1 MGQLTDSSVHSSLVF
16 EVNGKVVTDSLVIAK
31 IFKKDHFDVLKEV
44 RKQIVYVDEEFG
56 GENFH
61 ESTYV
66 NSKNRWIPKYDLT
79 EEAFTLLVMGYTTRE
94 AVGMKIKF
102 MKEFKRMKQYI
113 QNQQNV
119 PKDPMGVLKLTFAAL
134 EGHTQEIQE
143 IKSEVKELRENTP
156 LYAIECEEIIRA
168 VKRLG

>member
-1 MGQLTDSSVHSSLVF
+1 MGQLIDSSVHSSLVF

-31 IFKKDHFDVLKEV
+31 IFKKNHFDVLKEV
-44 RKQIVYVDEEFG
+44 RKQIVYVGEEFG

-61 ESTYV
+61 ESTYF
-66 NSKNRWIPKYDLT
+66 NSKNRRIPKYDLT
-79 EEAFTLLVMGYTTRE
+79 EEAFTLLVMGYTSRE

-134 EGHTQEIQE
+134 EGHTQQIQE
-143 IKSEVKELRENTP
+143 IKSEVKGLRENTP
-156 LYAIECEEIIRA
+156 LYAIECEEITRA
-168 VKRLG
+168 VKA

>member
-1 MGQLTDSSVHSSLVF
+1 M
-16 EVNGKVVTDSLVIAK
+16 
-31 IFKKDHFDVLKEV
+31 KEV
-44 RKQIVYVDEEFG
+44 RKQIVYVGEEFG

-61 ESTYV
+61 ESTYF
-66 NSKNRWIPKYDLT
+66 NSKNRRIPKYDLT
-79 EEAFTLLVMGYTTRE
+79 EEAFTLLVMGYTSRE

-143 IKSEVKELRENTP
+143 IKSEVKGLRENTP
-156 LYAIECEEIIRA
+156 LYAIECEEITRA
-168 VKRLG
+168 VKKVRCYVIGR

>member
-1 MGQLTDSSVHSSLVF
+1 MRQLTDSSVHSSLVF

-31 IFKKDHFDVLKEV
+31 ILKNHLDVLKEV
-44 RKQIVYVDEEFG
+44 RKQIVYVGEEFG

-66 NSKNRWIPKYDLT
+66 NSKNRRISKYDLT
-79 EEAFTLLVMGYTTRE
+79 EEAFTLLVMGYTSRE

-119 PKDPMGVLKLTFAAL
+119 PKDPMGVLKLTFA
-134 EGHTQEIQE
+134 
-143 IKSEVKELRENTP
+143 R
-156 LYAIECEEIIRA
+156 
-168 VKRLG
+168 

>member
-1 MGQLTDSSVHSSLVF
+1 M
-16 EVNGKVVTDSLVIAK
+16 
-31 IFKKDHFDVLKEV
+31 KEV
-44 RKQIVYVDEEFG
+44 RKQIVYVGEEFG

-66 NSKNRWIPKYDLT
+66 NSKNRRISKYDLT
-79 EEAFTLLVMGYTTRE
+79 EEAFTLLVMGYTSRE

-119 PKDPMGVLKLTFAAL
+119 PKDPMGVLKLTFVAL

-143 IKSEVKELRENTP
+143 IKSEVKGLRENMP
-156 LYAIECEEIIRA
+156 LYAIECEEITRA
-168 VKRLG
+168 VKRLGVILLGGKIQILIRISALEGSYIETFTVSYIRIWCE